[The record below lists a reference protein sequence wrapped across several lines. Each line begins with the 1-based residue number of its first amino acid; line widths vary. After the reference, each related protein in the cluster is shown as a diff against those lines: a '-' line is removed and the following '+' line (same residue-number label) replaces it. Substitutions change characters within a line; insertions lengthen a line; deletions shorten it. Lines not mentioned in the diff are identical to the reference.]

1 MKQNELRKETER
13 ETDKFYG
20 TVTMKNLEAQVS
32 VIYVIIVTCWR
43 RWKPKKCWI
52 NRHRVYNSCNKKQR
66 DWQLKR
72 PWSWKRYKTTAK
84 YDKHSEKTV
93 FQRNVHE
100 RFKQK
105 LKIHEDTI
113 QVRRNKLKLLLCAEE
128 QEFIRETITQG
139 QQGLALKLEEMRMN
153 AVKLKAQREEERM
166 KIVEEKHKLQYRNEC
181 KDIRPEI
188 VKQILIDTKKTQLQQ
203 IKENEMRREAERELN
218 SMWYD
223 LMVKEQQAKAESEM
237 QTLLKNHLTQKET
250 MQTWEKQILGK
261 QLLKQEAG
269 KIAVEDRLEMIKLQE
284 EIKLEQM
291 ETLELKK
298 RKREQVA
305 KELKEQILLQE
316 KYIAQRKT
324 EEDALNKAMAELASR
339 EIEREVHG
347 IQVTTAK
354 ARREAA
360 IYRQHLKELE
370 EERKKEDEHLRRV
383 LAEHKKLVEEKQEE
397 AYCKLKRAKEELQ
410 KNVLAERAQQLEYK
424 KQEAEKQSKLK
435 EAENELIR
443 MTCETNERLQAES
456 DRLQA
461 EQVKEYREELK
472 RQMEYTNEKRKL
484 EKEQLQ
490 RDLAETYAEEERRR
504 QYILELVRAQA
515 PEHVH
520 PFRRVLTKQTCP
532 CTSPTDNK

>member
-1 MKQNELRKETER
+1 
-13 ETDKFYG
+13 
-20 TVTMKNLEAQVS
+20 
-32 VIYVIIVTCWR
+32 
-43 RWKPKKCWI
+43 
-52 NRHRVYNSCNKKQR
+52 
-66 DWQLKR
+66 
-72 PWSWKRYKTTAK
+72 
-84 YDKHSEKTV
+84 
-93 FQRNVHE
+93 
-100 RFKQK
+100 
-105 LKIHEDTI
+105 
-113 QVRRNKLKLLLCAEE
+113 
-128 QEFIRETITQG
+128 
-139 QQGLALKLEEMRMN
+139 
-153 AVKLKAQREEERM
+153 
-166 KIVEEKHKLQYRNEC
+166 
-181 KDIRPEI
+181 
-188 VKQILIDTKKTQLQQ
+188 
-203 IKENEMRREAERELN
+203 
-218 SMWYD
+218 
-223 LMVKEQQAKAESEM
+223 M

-410 KNVLAERAQQLEYK
+410 KVGGAT
-424 KQEAEKQSKLK
+424 EKQNCNWL
-435 EAENELIR
+435 L
-443 MTCETNERLQAES
+443 
-456 DRLQA
+456 
-461 EQVKEYREELK
+461 
-472 RQMEYTNEKRKL
+472 
-484 EKEQLQ
+484 
-490 RDLAETYAEEERRR
+490 
-504 QYILELVRAQA
+504 
-515 PEHVH
+515 
-520 PFRRVLTKQTCP
+520 
-532 CTSPTDNK
+532 

>member
-20 TVTMKNLEAQVS
+20 TVTMKNLEAQMEREVAE
-32 VIYVIIVTCWR
+32 VLKEHQAAMET
-43 RWKPKKCWI
+43 KE
-52 NRHRVYNSCNKKQR
+52 R

-188 VKQILIDTKKTQLQQ
+188 VKQNLIDTKKTQLQQ

-370 EERKKEDEHLRRV
+370 EERKKEDEHLRR
-383 LAEHKKLVEEKQEE
+383 
-397 AYCKLKRAKEELQ
+397 LKRAKEELQ
-410 KNVLAERAQQLEYK
+410 KNVLAERHNNWSTRNK
-424 KQEAEKQSKLK
+424 KPRGWILDSGF
-435 EAENELIR
+435 LI
-443 MTCETNERLQAES
+443 
-456 DRLQA
+456 
-461 EQVKEYREELK
+461 YGG
-472 RQMEYTNEKRKL
+472 
-484 EKEQLQ
+484 
-490 RDLAETYAEEERRR
+490 
-504 QYILELVRAQA
+504 
-515 PEHVH
+515 
-520 PFRRVLTKQTCP
+520 
-532 CTSPTDNK
+532 